1 MYHIKILCKESDEYL
16 KTIKL
21 DLLVINFRCFV
32 VKDQEPKMVGEN
44 AVKIKRAKA
53 NSAPTLLF
61 LGDKKAIRM
70 KIVRKL
76 DKISPSCLNKTSNGR
91 IKISARRPDCI

>member
-21 DLLVINFRCFV
+21 DLLVISFRCFV

-61 LGDKKAIRM
+61 LVKKKGAGM

-76 DKISPSCLNKTSNGR
+76 DKVTPSCLGR
-91 IKISARRPDCI
+91 QPTD